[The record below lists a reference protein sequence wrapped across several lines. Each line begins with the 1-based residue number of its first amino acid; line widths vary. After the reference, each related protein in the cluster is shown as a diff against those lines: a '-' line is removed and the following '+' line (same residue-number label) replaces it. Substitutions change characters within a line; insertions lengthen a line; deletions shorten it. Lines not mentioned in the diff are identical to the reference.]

1 MTHTYIIAEAGV
13 NHNGSFSL
21 AKQLIDVAK
30 EAGADAVKFQTFKA
44 ENLVTKDAEQANYQV
59 DNIGKMSSQYQ
70 MLKELELSFE
80 EFVELKKYC
89 DAQHVEFLSTPFDV
103 ESVDF
108 LVDRLNLEK
117 IKIPSGE
124 LTNIPFLHYIATKKR
139 KMIVSTGMASME
151 EIHEALAFIAFGL
164 AFPEE
169 KNIQYQN
176 VMDYY
181 RREETKTLLRKY
193 VVVLH
198 CTTEYPAPFDSI
210 NLNAMHTI
218 SKETNLDIGFSDHSK
233 GIIIPVAAVAQG
245 ATIIE
250 KHFTIDR
257 NLLGPD
263 HKASLEPDELKDMV
277 AAIRQVELALGSGEK
292 EPMKVEIKNQAVA
305 RKSLVALKPIQ
316 QGEQFTKENLGVKR
330 PGIGISPEKY
340 WSYLHKTA
348 RKFYSQDELIDE

>member
-1 MTHTYIIAEAGV
+1 MTHTFIIAEAGV
-13 NHNGSFSL
+13 NHNGSLSL
-21 AKQLIDVAK
+21 AKQLVDVAK
-30 EAGADAVKFQTFKA
+30 EAGVDAVKFQTFKA
-44 ENLVTKDAEQANYQV
+44 ENLVTKDAKQANYQV
-59 DNIGKMSSQYQ
+59 DNIGKASSQYQ
-70 MLKELELSFE
+70 MLKELELSFD

-89 DAQHVEFLSTPFDV
+89 DAQHIEFLSTPFDM

-108 LVDRLNLEK
+108 LVDNLKLGK

-139 KMIVSTGMASME
+139 KMIVSTGMASIE

-176 VMDYY
+176 VMTYY
-181 RREETKTLLRKY
+181 QREEAKELLKKY

-210 NLNAMHTI
+210 NLNAMSTI
-218 SKETNLDIGFSDHSK
+218 SKETNLDIGFSDHSR
-233 GIIIPVAAVAQG
+233 GINIPIAAVTKG
-245 ATIIE
+245 ALIIE

-257 NLLGPD
+257 YLPGPD
-263 HKASLEPDELKDMV
+263 HKASLEPEELKNMV
-277 AAIRQVELALGSGEK
+277 VAIRQVECALGNGKK
-292 EPMKVEIKNQAVA
+292 ETMEVEVKNQAVA

-330 PGIGISPEKY
+330 PGIGIHPKKY
-340 WSYLHKTA
+340 WSYIHKTA
-348 RKFYSQDELIDE
+348 RKSYSQDELIDE

>member
-1 MTHTYIIAEAGV
+1 MNHTYIIAEAGV
-13 NHNGSFSL
+13 NHNGSLSL

-30 EAGADAVKFQTFKA
+30 KAGADAVKFQTFKA
-44 ENLVTKDAEQANYQV
+44 ENLVTKDAKQANYQV
-59 DNIGKMSSQYQ
+59 DNMGKASSQYQ
-70 MLKELELSFE
+70 MLKNLELSFD
-80 EFVELKKYC
+80 EFIELKKYC
-89 DAQHVEFLSTPFDV
+89 DVQHIEFLSTPFDV

-108 LVDRLNLEK
+108 LVDRLNLRQV
-117 IKIPSGE
+117 KIPSGE
-124 LTNIPFLHYIATKKR
+124 LTNIPFLHYIATKQR
-139 KMIVSTGMASME
+139 KMIVSTGMASMK

-176 VMDYY
+176 IMDYY
-181 RREETKTLLRKY
+181 RREEAKTLLKKY

-233 GIIIPVAAVAQG
+233 GIIVPVAAVAQG

-257 NLLGPD
+257 NLPGPD

-277 AAIRQVELALGSGEK
+277 AAIRQVELALGNGEK

-305 RKSLVALKPIQ
+305 RKSLVALKSIQ

-330 PGIGISPEKY
+330 PGTGAHPKEY
-340 WSYLHKTA
+340 WSYLHKVA
-348 RKFYSQDELIDE
+348 RKSYSQDELIDE